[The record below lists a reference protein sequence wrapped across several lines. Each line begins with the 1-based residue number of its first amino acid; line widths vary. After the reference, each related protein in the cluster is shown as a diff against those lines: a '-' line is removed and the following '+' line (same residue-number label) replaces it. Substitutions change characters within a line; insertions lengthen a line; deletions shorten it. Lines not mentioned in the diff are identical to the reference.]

1 MLYYLLLIFFFG
13 NINIL
18 DGYLILDVKIFLNNL
33 LSFFM
38 NKKLCLIKIFF
49 CKLIKNMEI
58 SG

>member
-38 NKKLCLIKIFF
+38 NKKLCWIKIFF